1 MRKMVTYMDSLKER
15 ICSAWKMF
23 SLWKYRQFVLYMIA
37 VGIAFALAYISET
50 MEPLEGEESCVAW
63 VWGILL
69 IIGALLLGKTVLGC
83 CVWGVSFA
91 YSVYYCWSY
100 CLDVICAWELAYKV
114 LFFFLV
120 ILLIRVVASGIYSL
134 YRSSLQNNIEHEPDG
149 LSRTRAYD
157 RVHARIRLQKEGTGH
172 AYALMGEWGSGKTHL
187 LKYLDRRLRKPYIKE
202 HYDDVSNENQSLYK
216 GAYSIHWV
224 TLWHYHTI
232 ETANAAIIKALY
244 ALVVGQQLPFSSKQ
258 FYGLTRLLLN
268 LYTQDADKIVSAL
281 ESVVFSFDNN
291 IDDAIG
297 TINEHLNAR
306 NERALLFIEDVER
319 AELSVIENL
328 LPMIERLRKIQNL
341 TIVCA
346 LDFDEL
352 QKKCQL
358 SKIITSSIQG
368 YIDKIFD
375 MSFSMPEMPQSISKR
390 FFAQCVRENYPECK
404 ELLAFAEGCNIDFSG
419 PRQIRRVIT
428 RLASIEWMYFP
439 KGENRESINYVP
451 IATVFYVEIMRS
463 LFATEYNE
471 LREAKDREEIINEL
485 TSLTKDPA
493 IKQKDFSKC
502 APASYNRYNTD
513 GTFRSILNA
522 ISYRS
527 NDYGV
532 SLNYSFKQ
540 EYKRRIYLTEEEC
553 VQIILSSLNNESAD
567 CHKLIQEFF
576 GNALPEDIDSAKES
590 LLYQAYRL
598 AYVDSTSYKDLGKN
612 FLIKQLRKEKRRY
625 DQKRPFGYY
634 FSPGFSNPFSYACME
649 CTLVQ
654 ELDDNNDAGRSE
666 LLSIL
671 IDKLPFVD
679 LVVLLNRLL
688 YIQDPKFDVEDASAN
703 MVTLYKKKD
712 SKKYRE
718 IIADLTALCGE
729 RIVDFM
735 LHSSFDDIANQSVQD
750 GTYNVY
756 DELNDKGTLR
766 LFLSAARKAISS
778 LSRCEKY
785 VLFGNLIRLLEAQTL
800 FPPLCHL
807 HAISLTGVT
816 LLGKILDD
824 VELSAILEKQHESQK
839 SEMQDKLRELIT
851 KYESCISILR
861 NKMSNFKPERN
872 YIEGNKRL
880 VSKLKRLSKLLNA
893 A

>member
-1 MRKMVTYMDSLKER
+1 MDSLKEK
-15 ICSAWKMF
+15 ICDAWKMF
-23 SLWKYRQFVLYMIA
+23 SLWKYRQFVLFMIA
-37 VGIAFALAYISET
+37 VGIAFILAYISET
-50 MEPLEGEESCVAW
+50 AEPLECEELCVAW
-63 VWGILL
+63 VWGVLL
-69 IIGALLLGKTVLGC
+69 IIGALLLGKNVLGI
-83 CVWGVSFA
+83 GLFIFSLA
-91 YSVYYCWSY
+91 YSVYYSWQC
-100 CLDVICAWELAYKV
+100 CLNMICDWEFAYKV
-114 LFFFLV
+114 LFFILT
-120 ILLIRVVASGIYSL
+120 ILLVRVIASGISTL
-134 YRSSLQNNIEHEPDG
+134 YCSSPQNDIEYEPDG

-187 LKYLDRRLRKPYIKE
+187 LKYLYRRLRKPYIKE
-202 HYDDVSNENQSLYK
+202 HYDDVSDENQSLYK

-404 ELLAFAEGCNIDFSG
+404 ELLAFAEICNVDFSG

-428 RLASIEWMYFP
+428 RLASIEWMYFL
-439 KGENRESINYVP
+439 KGENCESINYVP

-463 LFATEYNE
+463 LYATEYNE

-485 TSLTKDPA
+485 TLLTKDSA
-493 IKQKDFSKC
+493 IKQNDFSKR
-502 APASYNRYNTD
+502 APESYKRYNTD
-513 GTFRSILNA
+513 GTFRSILNT
-522 ISYRS
+522 ISYSS

-532 SLNYSFKQ
+532 SLNYSFNQ

-553 VQIILSSLNNESAD
+553 VQIILSSLNNEGAD
-567 CHKLIQEFF
+567 CHKLIHEFF
-576 GNALPEDIDSAKES
+576 GNALPEDIDGAKES

-612 FLIKQLRKEKRRY
+612 FLITQLCKEDRRY
-625 DQKRPFGYY
+625 DWKRTFGYY
-634 FSPGFSNPFSYACME
+634 FSKGFSNPFSYACME

-654 ELDDNNDAGRSE
+654 ELNDNDDVSRSE

-671 IDKLPFVD
+671 EDKLPYVD
-679 LVVLLNRLL
+679 LVVLLGRLL
-688 YIQDPKFDVEDASAN
+688 YIQEPGFDVNETSENMAAMYNKKSSKQYKDAVN
-703 MVTLYKKKD
+703 G
-712 SKKYRE
+712 
-718 IIADLTALCGE
+718 LTKLCGE
-729 RIVDFM
+729 RIVDFV
-735 LHSSFDDIANQSVQD
+735 LHSSWDGIAAQSIQD
-750 GTYNVY
+750 GTFNIY
-756 DELNDKGTLR
+756 DDLKNNSLR
-766 LFLSAARKAISS
+766 QKFLSSAENTFSA
-778 LSRCEKY
+778 LSCRDKY
-785 VLFGNLIRLLEAQTL
+785 VLLGNLFRLLESQTL
-800 FPPLCHL
+800 FPPVCTL
-807 HAISLTGVT
+807 HAISIAGIT
-816 LLGKILDD
+816 LWEKILDD
-824 VELSAILEKQHESQK
+824 VELSVILEKQQEAQK
-839 SEMQDKLRELIT
+839 TEMQDKLRELIT
-851 KYESCISILR
+851 KYESCISTLR
-861 NKMSNFKPERN
+861 NKMPNFKPERN

-880 VSKLKRLSKLLNA
+880 VSKLKRLSKLLNVA
-893 A
+893 